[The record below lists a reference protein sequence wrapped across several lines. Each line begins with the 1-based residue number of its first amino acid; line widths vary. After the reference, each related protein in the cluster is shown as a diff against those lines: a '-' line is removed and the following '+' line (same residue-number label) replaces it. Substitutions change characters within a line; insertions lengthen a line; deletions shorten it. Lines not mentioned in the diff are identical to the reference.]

1 MRERDSSF
9 ESYMRNDLT
18 NQIADL
24 KGIIM
29 NLNIVMDCGF
39 QHLSLLGKDNV
50 QIEKALGF
58 IGVSAYVSDKV
69 NEELSIILEA
79 LDTI

>member
-1 MRERDSSF
+1 MRESDNSF
-9 ESYMRNDLT
+9 ESYMRTDLT

-24 KGIIM
+24 KDIIM

-50 QIEKALGF
+50 PIEKALGF

-79 LDTI
+79 LDTV